1 MSNKLKIT
9 IEELLKEQGE
19 GMHLRLLAG
28 EAGLSRFLDRARVQ
42 KPSFAL
48 AGFVQGMN
56 PHLLQ
61 VIGKTGLDYL
71 NTQPPEKQKQYVD
84 AIFDLELACLVITLG
99 RQPPDF
105 FVEAAERT
113 GTPLLISEMETSDFI
128 TDMILFLTHQL
139 SPRTYQHGVYMDVYG
154 LGVLITGASGIG
166 KSEIA
171 LELIT
176 RGHRLIA
183 DDMVELVRE
192 GPDIL
197 VGRSPKS
204 LRYHME
210 IRGLGVL
217 NVRDL
222 FGAASLTDTKRVGL
236 VVEAVHWDKM
246 SGEDRLLMNE
256 RETEL
261 HGVRLS
267 KVLVPIRPG
276 RSLAVLVEVAARN
289 HLLIMR
295 GVDSSKAFME
305 ALEDRIQKGQ
315 E

>member
-192 GPDIL
+192 GPNVL

>member
-1 MSNKLKIT
+1 MNKGLHISIK
-9 IEELLKEQGE
+9 ELLKEQGE
-19 GMHLRLLAG
+19 GMSLRLLAG
-28 EAGLSRFLDRARVQ
+28 EAGLDRFLDRARVQ

-48 AGFVQGMN
+48 AGFLQGLN

-71 NTQPPEKQKQYVD
+71 DTQPAEKRKQYVD
-84 AIFDLELACLVITLG
+84 SLFDLELACLVITLG
-99 RQPPDF
+99 MQPPDY
-105 FVEAAERT
+105 FVEAAKRT
-113 GTPLLISEMETSDFI
+113 HTPLLISDMETSDFI

-154 LGVLITGASGIG
+154 LGVLLTGASGIG

-192 GPDIL
+192 GPNVL
-197 VGRSPKS
+197 VGRSPKA

-236 VVEAVHWDKM
+236 VVEAVHWDQM
-246 SGEDRLLMNE
+246 SGEDRLLMSE
-256 RETEL
+256 WETKL

-267 KVLVPIRPG
+267 KVLIPIRPG

>member
-1 MSNKLKIT
+1 MSNKIKIT

-19 GMHLRLLAG
+19 GMRLRLLAG
-28 EAGLSRFLDRARVQ
+28 EAGMSRFLDRARVQ

-48 AGFVQGMN
+48 AGFLQGMN

-71 NTQPPEKQKQYVD
+71 DTQPPEKQKQYVD
-84 AIFDLELACLVITLG
+84 AMFDLELACLVITLG
-99 RQPPDF
+99 NKPPDF
-105 FVEAAERT
+105 FLEAAERT
-113 GTPLLISEMETSDFI
+113 NTPLLVSEMETSDFI

-139 SPRTYQHGVYMDVYG
+139 SPRKYQHGVYMDVYG

-192 GPDIL
+192 GPNVL

>member
-192 GPDIL
+192 GPNVL

-315 E
+315 K